1 MGEAPVLGWI
11 DIAML
16 GVVALSAIAGVVRGL
31 TFEIL
36 SLLSWVAAW
45 FAGLWFGPVIAPHLS
60 IGAPGSALNGVAA
73 FAIAFVIALVVC
85 GLAARAVSALVGK
98 TPLRPLDRLLGAV
111 FGVLRGLLV
120 LLAVAIVVAHTPAAA
135 SQARRESQGALWLN
149 AMLRELMP
157 LVAPDST
164 VPPAQRS
171 VGAPLRDTD
180 TLRS

>member
-1 MGEAPVLGWI
+1 VIDVPTLGWV

-16 GVVALSAIAGVVRGL
+16 AVVLLSAIAGLVRGL

-36 SLLSWVAAW
+36 SLLAWVAAW
-45 FAGLWFGPVIAPHLS
+45 FAGLWLGPVIAPHLS
-60 IGAPGSALNGVAA
+60 IASPSLNNIAA

-120 LLAVAIVVAHTPAAA
+120 LLAIAIVVAHTPASSSAA
-135 SQARRESQGALWLN
+135 WRESHGAAWL
-149 AMLRELMP
+149 AEMLRELMP
-157 LVAPDST
+157 LVAPEATDPTPQRT
-164 VPPAQRS
+164 V
-171 VGAPLRDTD
+171 
-180 TLRS
+180 